1 MDCDGMDDVISKASC
16 LNLVD
21 NYKKAQKN
29 ERESIRQKLALG
41 SFFDDGPGIYTS
53 CSKSGKP
60 SLSSRC
66 KIDSTVNV
74 KNSPGTLGNLGKLVA
89 SWLLLGCVGNPIF
102 KVDIDKCINFSKELL
117 DSVNATLSSE
127 EISEGFNCTSELMND
142 ITKAT
147 TVTACEP
154 DYSSKDSCL
163 RNITEDLLQYKAEF
177 SKYQLSEHL
186 DKTLSTI
193 DALIEVLSSPDRKA
207 IFRQKTELTFPDRMK
222 LCEILQAFRVRTVT
236 INRVMN
242 YMKSRVS
249 R

>member
-1 MDCDGMDDVISKASC
+1 MALRCV
-16 LNLVD
+16 
-21 NYKKAQKN
+21 
-29 ERESIRQKLALG
+29 KL
-41 SFFDDGPGIYTS
+41 F
-53 CSKSGKP
+53 
-60 SLSSRC
+60 
-66 KIDSTVNV
+66 
-74 KNSPGTLGNLGKLVA
+74 VA

-102 KVDIDKCINFSKELL
+102 KVDLDKCINFSKELL

-127 EISEGFNCTSELMND
+127 EINEGFNCTSELMND

-154 DYSSKDSCL
+154 DYSSKMTGCTRQRETAFDQDTCL

-207 IFRQKTELTFPDRMK
+207 TFRQKTELTFPARMK

-242 YMKSRVS
+242 YIKSRVS